1 MNCQIQK
8 NDNQTTDQKTYR
20 RPAYNVNE
28 SEGAYTVEVFVP
40 GVTKSGVEISLEDTT
55 LSVVAKRPSQE
66 TPEGWK
72 TLRREI
78 ASGDYR
84 LQLEVNA
91 PVNREGIAAKV
102 EDGVLNIT
110 LPKAEE
116 AKTRKIDVN

>member
-8 NDNQTTDQKTYR
+8 NDNNTSTQQTYR

-28 SEGAYTVEVFVP
+28 SESAYNVEVFVP
-40 GVTKSGVEISLEDTT
+40 GVKRAGVEISLEETT
-55 LSVVAKRPSQE
+55 LSVVATRTSQE

-72 TLRREI
+72 ALRREI
-78 ASGDYR
+78 APGDYR

-91 PVNREGIAAKV
+91 PVDRKSIAAKV
-102 EDGVLNIT
+102 EEGVLTIT